1 MKQRVFFAG
10 ISTAILGLFIIAGQS
25 VASDSAN
32 LIVYELSNPLLD
44 DNAQAPGVQV
54 STTGQVAIFRPP
66 GYKSPG
72 SHSYVLSDTALSLL
86 TSDIVTLNTGQV
98 PLGSLVADAA
108 SQDTPTVES
117 VESVGER
124 VVTTHQTDPTVATI
138 ELMQITQTGSQQTLA
153 ADTAASVPS
162 TTLQIAQAA
171 GPVALSDDSQGSDS
185 QLEALRQTM
194 AFLYRLPMTQPDNS
208 KEVDF
213 ER

>member
-98 PLGSLVADAA
+98 PLGSLVADEG
-108 SQDTPTVES
+108 SLDTPS
-117 VESVGER
+117 VDSVGER

-171 GPVALSDDSQGSDS
+171 GPVALSDESQGSDS